1 MKIAFI
7 PGSCAPFHGQT
18 LEERPLGGI
27 ETAVIRLAQ
36 ALERLGNRVFVFTH
50 IDAPPVTR
58 PLYLPLRALGDLGS
72 VDVLISVRELLP
84 LFAGVAATSQFF
96 WTGDSY
102 NQLQHLGL
110 GDRRTI
116 KATNALLAVSNWQ
129 ADRLCSVS
137 GYPRDKV
144 WILRNGHEAQLF
156 TGTEERTPKR
166 LIFSSTPYRGV
177 EHFASIFP
185 AIQNEH
191 PDAELHIFSGLKVY
205 EGTGSY
211 TDSLEAQ
218 YKPVMAKLATI
229 KGVTVH
235 GNVLQRDLAREFMKS
250 SILAY
255 PNSFEETSCIT
266 AIEAMAAGCVVVT
279 SRRGALPETI
289 GDAGMFVDG
298 DPKSS
303 IYQAQFCRYICNLL
317 HDRQAWSAL
326 HARALEHSHSTTW
339 DSIAKQFIERVQV
352 EILSRPG
359 RLVSPSP

>member
-7 PGSCAPFHGQT
+7 PGSCAPFHGRT

-27 ETAVIRLAQ
+27 ETAVIRLAE
-36 ALERLGNRVFVFTH
+36 ALERLGNRVFVFTS
-50 IDAPPVTR
+50 IDNPPVTR
-58 PLYLPLRALGDLGS
+58 PLYTPLRALGDLGS

-84 LFAGVAATSQFF
+84 LFAGLVATTQFF

-129 ADRLCSVS
+129 ADRLCAVS

-144 WILRNGHEAQLF
+144 WLLRNGHEARLF
-156 TGTEERTPKR
+156 AGTEERISKR

-177 EHFASIFP
+177 EHLTKIFP
-185 AIQNEH
+185 AVQKEH
-191 PDAELHIFSGLKVY
+191 SDAELHIFSGLKVY
-205 EGTGSY
+205 QGTGAY

-218 YKPVMAKLATI
+218 YKPVLAKLAAI
-229 KGVTVH
+229 NGVTVH

-289 GDAGMFVDG
+289 GDAGVFVDG
-298 DPKSS
+298 EPSS
-303 IYQAQFCRYICNLL
+303 LDYQAQFTRYISNLL
-317 HDRQAWSAL
+317 HDRHAWSTMSN
-326 HARALEHSHSTTW
+326 RAIEHSHLTTW
-339 DSIAKQFIERVQV
+339 DRIAAQFIERVQA
-352 EILSRPG
+352 EILT
-359 RLVSPSP
+359 SPRQLANTCL